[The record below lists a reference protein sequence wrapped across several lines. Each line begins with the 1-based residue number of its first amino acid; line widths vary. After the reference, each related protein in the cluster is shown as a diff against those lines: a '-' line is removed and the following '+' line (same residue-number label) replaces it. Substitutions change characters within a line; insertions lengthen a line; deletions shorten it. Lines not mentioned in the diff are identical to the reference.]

1 MAFYGI
7 EAIAPSITVVGALQ
21 LQFSQGKPHL
31 KMLWF
36 CLRMASAM
44 TALAA
49 MYFEIVAVL
58 SLAPSWTATVMA
70 TVRVR
75 GNFDRL
81 LRWFWGGAAAQVV
94 LMVVLPAGHAITNR
108 MAVPFQGVP
117 NW

>member
-1 MAFYGI
+1 
-7 EAIAPSITVVGALQ
+7 
-21 LQFSQGKPHL
+21 
-31 KMLWF
+31 MLWF